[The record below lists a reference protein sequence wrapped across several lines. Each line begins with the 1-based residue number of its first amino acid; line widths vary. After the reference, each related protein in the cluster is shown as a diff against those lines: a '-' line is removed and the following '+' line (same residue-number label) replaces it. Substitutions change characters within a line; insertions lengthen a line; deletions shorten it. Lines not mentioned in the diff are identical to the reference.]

1 MNLNRIE
8 LRKIIYDYNCISNRL
23 LQANFEDY
31 NSVLKKFLNFISN
44 TEIIN
49 DYIKDC
55 GDCCWDI
62 DKIMEEVQNSYG
74 HEIFVLGDSYEEEV
88 RNIYAILNH
97 IVQHNTFIY
106 AGIAMGYSNSTKYQ
120 DMVKGFNE
128 RVVNVLIRHIEQY
141 LTKIGMDMGIDEKIT
156 YNISVKNGQVN
167 IANDNSRLEAT
178 NKVSS
183 VSDELNNLINNI
195 RILSENQGLSDE
207 EKNILDCNLENI
219 SEEFKREE
227 PRKKFL
233 ESSVS
238 VIKVMKG
245 TVEFGAAIAALI
257 QFIQLVIK

>member
-31 NSVLKKFLNFISN
+31 NSVLKKLLNFVSN
-44 TEIIN
+44 TEVIS

-62 DKIMEEVQNSYG
+62 DNIMEEVENSYG
-74 HEIFVLGDSYEEEV
+74 HESFVLGDSYKEEV

-97 IVQHNTFIY
+97 IVEHDTVIY
-106 AGIAMGYSNSTKYQ
+106 DGIAIGYSSSTNYQ
-120 DMVKGFNE
+120 DRVKGFNE
-128 RVVNVLIRHIEQY
+128 RVVLVLINHIEQY
-141 LTKIGMDMGIDEKIT
+141 LTKIGMDMGMDERIT
-156 YNISVKNGQVN
+156 YNITVKNGQVN

-195 RILSENQGLSDE
+195 RVLSEEQELTDE

-219 SEEFKREE
+219 SEEFKKDE

-233 ESSVS
+233 ESSAS
-238 VIKVMKG
+238 VIKAIKG
-245 TVEFGAAIAALI
+245 TAEFGAAIIALI
-257 QFIQLVIK
+257 QFLQQIIK

>member
-31 NSVLKKFLNFISN
+31 NSVLKKFLNFVSN
-44 TEIIN
+44 TEVIS

-62 DKIMEEVQNSYG
+62 DNIMEEVENSYG
-74 HEIFVLGDSYEEEV
+74 HESFVLGDSYKEEV

-97 IVQHNTFIY
+97 IVEHDTVIY
-106 AGIAMGYSNSTKYQ
+106 DGIAIGYSSSTNYQ
-120 DMVKGFNE
+120 DRVKGFNE
-128 RVVNVLIRHIEQY
+128 RVVLVLINHIEQY
-141 LTKIGMDMGIDEKIT
+141 LTKIGMDMGMDEKIT
-156 YNISVKNGQVN
+156 YNITVKNGQVN

-178 NKVSS
+178 NNVSS
-183 VSDELNNLINNI
+183 VSDELNDLISNI
-195 RILSENQGLSDE
+195 RFLSEKQELSDE

-219 SEEFKREE
+219 SEEFKRDE

-238 VIKVMKG
+238 VIKVIKG
-245 TVEFGAAIAALI
+245 TAEFGAAITALI
-257 QFIQLVIK
+257 QFLQQIIK

>member
-8 LRKIIYDYNCISNRL
+8 LKKIMYDYNCISNRL

-74 HEIFVLGDSYEEEV
+74 HKLFVLGDSYEEEV

-97 IVQHNTFIY
+97 IVQHDTIIY

-128 RVVNVLIRHIEQY
+128 RVVLVLINHIEQY
-141 LTKIGMDMGIDEKIT
+141 LTKIGMDMGMDEKIT

-183 VSDELNNLINNI
+183 VSDELDNLINNI
-195 RILSENQGLSDE
+195 RVLSEEQELTDE

-219 SEEFKREE
+219 SEEFKKDE
-227 PRKKFL
+227 PRKKSL
-233 ESSVS
+233 ESSAS
-238 VIKVMKG
+238 VIKAIKG
-245 TVEFGAAIAALI
+245 TAEFGAAIIALI
-257 QFIQLVIK
+257 QFLQQIIK

>member
-1 MNLNRIE
+1 
-8 LRKIIYDYNCISNRL
+8 
-23 LQANFEDY
+23 
-31 NSVLKKFLNFISN
+31 
-44 TEIIN
+44 
-49 DYIKDC
+49 
-55 GDCCWDI
+55 
-62 DKIMEEVQNSYG
+62 MEEVQNSYG
-74 HEIFVLGDSYEEEV
+74 HELFVLGDSYEEEV

-97 IVQHNTFIY
+97 IVQHDTVIY

-128 RVVNVLIRHIEQY
+128 RVVLVLINHIEQY

>member
-23 LQANFEDY
+23 LQANFADY
-31 NSVLKKFLNFISN
+31 NSVLKKFLNFVSN
-44 TEIIN
+44 TEVIS

-74 HEIFVLGDSYEEEV
+74 HKFFVLGDSYKEEV

-97 IVQHNTFIY
+97 IVEHDTVIY
-106 AGIAMGYSNSTKYQ
+106 RGIARGYSSSTNYQ
-120 DMVKGFNE
+120 DRVKGFNE
-128 RVVNVLIRHIEQY
+128 RVVLVLIRHIEQY
-141 LTKIGMDMGIDEKIT
+141 LTKIGMDMGMDEKIT

-178 NKVSS
+178 NNVSS
-183 VSDELNNLINNI
+183 VSDELNDLINNI
-195 RILSENQGLSDE
+195 RFLSEKQELSDE

-219 SEEFKREE
+219 SEEFKRDE

-238 VIKVMKG
+238 VIKVIKG
-245 TVEFGAAIAALI
+245 TAEFGAAITALI